1 MTDDSKR
8 RVGEAAVELVSS
20 GMTLG
25 LGTGSTA
32 YWFLRGLGERLHDG
46 RLADVMG
53 VPTSRATEALCR
65 EWAIPMVDLSADGV
79 DLAVDGMDEVTP
91 GLDAIK
97 GLGGALLRE
106 KIVAEAAATFVLIGD
121 ASKQVARLGERSPI
135 PVEVVPFGVARTERL
150 LSELGLKPVLR
161 GGPLEPQLTDNGNP
175 LLDCWAEEPFD
186 GAALDAALH
195 AIPGVVEHGL
205 FVGMASVALVASGGD
220 VVRLD
225 RAA

>member
-8 RVGEAAVELVSS
+8 RVGEAALELVSS

-32 YWFLRGLGERLHDG
+32 YWFLRGLGERLQDG
-46 RLADVMG
+46 RLRDVTG
-53 VPTSRATEALCR
+53 VPTSRATEATCR
-65 EWAIPMVDLSADGV
+65 DWAIPMVDLPAGGV

-91 GLDAIK
+91 SLDAIK

-121 ASKQVARLGERSPI
+121 DRKQVSRLGERSPI

-175 LLDCWAEEPFD
+175 VLDCWSEGPFD
-186 GAALDAALH
+186 GGALDAALH

-205 FVGMASVALVASGGD
+205 FIGMASVALVASGGD

-225 RAA
+225 RTA